1 MKYVVDINGERV
13 HVELEGNIATV
24 NGESVDV
31 AMQTIAGTP
40 VRLVRI
46 GNAMHRVTSRRQTTN
61 GRGAYAL
68 DVDGFRYEVL
78 TLDERTRAIRD
89 LSAKSEVAS
98 GPAPLKAPMP
108 GLVVRINV
116 KVGDI
121 VAAGQAV
128 VVVEAMK
135 MENELRSASAGV
147 VTAIRV
153 SEGMAVDKGAVL
165 VELGSMSK
173 TE

>member
-13 HVELEGNIATV
+13 HVELNGSNATV
-24 NGESVDV
+24 NGETVH
-31 AMQTIAGTP
+31 AEMQTVPGTP

-46 GNAMHRVTSRRQTTN
+46 GNAMHRVTSRRHPQS
-61 GRGAYAL
+61 GRGSYSL

-89 LSAKSEVAS
+89 LSAKSEEAT

-108 GLVVRINV
+108 GLVVRIGV
-116 KVGDI
+116 KVGDR
-121 VAAGQAV
+121 VAAGQSL

-135 MENELRSASAGV
+135 MENELRAVTAGV

-153 SEGMAVDKGAVL
+153 IEGMAVEKGALLIEVGAIA
-165 VELGSMSK
+165 EL
-173 TE
+173 

>member
-98 GPAPLKAPMP
+98 GPAPLKARKNFAQ
-108 GLVVRINV
+108 L
-116 KVGDI
+116 
-121 VAAGQAV
+121 
-128 VVVEAMK
+128 
-135 MENELRSASAGV
+135 STSV
-147 VTAIRV
+147 VTPAHWRAISRDYQRGV
-153 SEGMAVDKGAVL
+153 FRTFTALTCSRKLRTWKRCAFSFRSVHEVRRRYQR
-165 VELGSMSK
+165 
-173 TE
+173 